1 MVRIST
7 FLALAM
13 LNATGFKTATANGR
27 LELRSGPPPAS
38 ADAAA
43 TGTLLA
49 LITIGGGTVTP
60 GSNTAYDLNFDTAT
74 TTTISK
80 AAAEA
85 WSGVGIAAGQ
95 IGHYRYKG
103 NAVDDDSA
111 DSSPTHTR
119 IDGTVAVSGA
129 DLNMPQLTVAV
140 GTPISISSFSFTLPL
155 VRA

>member
-1 MVRIST
+1 MAVRIST
-7 FLALAM
+7 ALALAM

-49 LITIGGGTVTP
+49 TITIGGDSVTP
-60 GSNTAYDLNFDTAT
+60 GSDTAYDLNFDTAT
-74 TTTISK
+74 TTTIVK

-85 WSGVGIAAGQ
+85 WSGVGVAAGQ

-103 NAVDDDSA
+103 NAADDDSA
-111 DSSPTHTR
+111 GTTKIR

-129 DLNMPQLTVAV
+129 DLNMPQITVAI

-155 VRA
+155 VRS